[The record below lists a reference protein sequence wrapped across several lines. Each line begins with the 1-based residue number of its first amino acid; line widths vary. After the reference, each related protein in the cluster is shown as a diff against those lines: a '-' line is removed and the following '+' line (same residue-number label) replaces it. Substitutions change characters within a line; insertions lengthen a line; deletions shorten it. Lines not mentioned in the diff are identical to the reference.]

1 MHKIQEK
8 LRPFAYIITSLIV
21 IVPWIN
27 LMCFVS
33 DGDVLALL
41 LTPILFLGVVYLVGG
56 LVQWWKLKN
65 LNITEFEISQSQKRF
80 ANFYPFFL
88 FLAAVI
94 VAGNIFSILTMGFKE
109 QLFWNGFVACI
120 F

>member
-1 MHKIQEK
+1 MIKMQEK
-8 LRPFAYIITSLIV
+8 LRPFVYLITALIV
-21 IVPWIN
+21 VILWIN

-41 LTPILFLGVVYLVGG
+41 LTPILFFGAVYLVGG
-56 LVQWWKLKN
+56 LVEWWKLKK
-65 LNITEFEISQSQKRF
+65 LNTTEFEISQSQKRF

-88 FLAAVI
+88 FLTLVI
-94 VAGNIFSILTMGFKE
+94 FGGNIFSILTMGFSE

-120 F
+120 S